1 VTFRYRIL
9 ISSAILTPEAT
20 ETAYKEFVAAYR

>member
-1 VTFRYRIL
+1 L

-20 ETAYKEFVAAYR
+20 EAAYKDFVAAYH